1 MYFGRTGVVDFIKK
15 WGKNGAQDP
24 LLSVLE
30 RGGGGALRRLRSG
43 GGGGSGF

>member
-1 MYFGRTGVVDFIKK
+1 MFFGRT
-15 WGKNGAQDP
+15 WGGQGP

-43 GGGGSGF
+43 GGGGVEAYGAGILESAFE